1 MSDKR
6 ADIQVGLFSI
16 IAILLLAM
24 MILIFGGFKN
34 VLIDTYRI
42 TARFD
47 NAAGATEGT
56 PVRLLGIE
64 VGNVKSVTLDTEAG
78 GVCMVLIL
86 NKSADIRKDAPL
98 AIKQEG
104 FIANLYLDF
113 GLGTSDELLPKDGT
127 AVIEGSIDTFAAY
140 IERATMVM
148 SDMGSS
154 IKDKV
159 TDVSDQL
166 LKLLDDLDEL
176 AGDEQFRTDLK
187 EVVSHTS
194 DIAGTLKG
202 ELPSLLEKVQSFAGK
217 AETSIDEASDLLK
230 IYRELGLELTETAKV
245 GREQIARQGENL
257 DRLTGALTQ
266 GAVDVSA
273 LANSLRDIAETVNSG
288 EGTTGR
294 LLKDPEL
301 YRSLVAAI
309 DELEL
314 AAREIRQLAET
325 IKKHPD
331 WLLKGAPPNRR

>member
-1 MSDKR
+1 MSDRR

-16 IAILLLAM
+16 IAVLLLAM
-24 MILIFGGFKN
+24 LILIFGGFKN

-47 NAAGATEGT
+47 NAAGTTEGT

-64 VGNVKSVTLDTEAG
+64 VGSVKSVTLDTEAG
-78 GVCMVLIL
+78 GVRMVLII

-113 GLGTSDELLPKDGT
+113 GLGTSNELLPKDGT
-127 AVIEGSIDTFAAY
+127 AVIVGSIDTFAAY
-140 IERATMVM
+140 IERATTVM

-159 TDVSDQL
+159 ADISDQL

-176 AGDEQFRTDLK
+176 AGDEKFRTDLK
-187 EVVSHTS
+187 ELASNTS
-194 DIAGTLKG
+194 EITATLR
-202 ELPSLLEKVQSFAGK
+202 ENLPSLLEKAQSFAGK
-217 AETSIDEASDLLK
+217 AEKSIDEASEVLET
-230 IYRELGLELTETAKV
+230 YRELGRELTETARV
-245 GREQIARQGENL
+245 GREQIAHQGENL

-266 GAVDVSA
+266 SAVDVSA
-273 LANSLRDIAETVNSG
+273 LARSLRDIAETVNSG
-288 EGTTGR
+288 EGTTGK

-314 AAREIRQLAET
+314 AAREIKQLAET

-331 WLLKGAPPNRR
+331 WLLKGPPANRK